1 MDSIE
6 ASPSAP
12 TSKPAI
18 KVAALCG
25 SLRKASTNL
34 GLIRAGRR
42 GDSHDASSVCDD
54 APRPPPFGKDGSM
67 EVRKESMTMEE
78 MEIEY
83 IDISTLPM
91 LNTDLLENGVFP
103 PAVEAFR
110 NKILEADCFL
120 FASPEYNYSVTAPLK
135 NALDWASLPPKNV
148 WADKAAAIMSSS
160 GILGGA
166 RGQYHFRQIGVFLD
180 LHIINNPE
188 FFLNA
193 FELPEKFDS
202 NGNLIDPKAKEK
214 LKKVLLAL
222 QAFTL
227 PIKRVD
233 KAANEGEQEFI
244 SEVNSISRT
253 NCKNLVRLLGFYNA
267 GQNRLL
273 VYEYMSRLPVWAL
286 KAELGKQDSDC
297 FWNRKRAVLLARRM
311 QHFVISSLRP
321 ARISVFGLAKLLKA
335 EQTQTTIATR
345 GTKGYVAPEWFKNLP
360 ITVKVDVAT
369 ALEYCCLN
377 SYAVERTLR
386 WMRRKM
392 K

>member
-12 TSKPAI
+12 TSKPVI

-34 GLIRAGRR
+34 GLIRA
-42 GDSHDASSVCDD
+42 A
-54 APRPPPFGKDGSM
+54 M

-227 PIKRVD
+227 
-233 KAANEGEQEFI
+233 
-244 SEVNSISRT
+244 
-253 NCKNLVRLLGFYNA
+253 RLRN
-267 GQNRLL
+267 N
-273 VYEYMSRLPVWAL
+273 
-286 KAELGKQDSDC
+286 
-297 FWNRKRAVLLARRM
+297 
-311 QHFVISSLRP
+311 
-321 ARISVFGLAKLLKA
+321 
-335 EQTQTTIATR
+335 
-345 GTKGYVAPEWFKNLP
+345 
-360 ITVKVDVAT
+360 
-369 ALEYCCLN
+369 
-377 SYAVERTLR
+377 
-386 WMRRKM
+386 
-392 K
+392 